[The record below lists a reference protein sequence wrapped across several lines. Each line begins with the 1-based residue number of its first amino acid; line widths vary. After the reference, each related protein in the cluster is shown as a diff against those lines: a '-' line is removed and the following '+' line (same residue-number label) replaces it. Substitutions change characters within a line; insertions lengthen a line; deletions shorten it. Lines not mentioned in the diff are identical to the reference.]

1 MMRLRRAPVIVAL
14 CVLASAAT
22 AYAECGWVLWVTTAN
37 RSAHRQMRGTRT
49 GRFAECKEALYGASM
64 KKQVDDA
71 QRRGT
76 LLAPKCLPDT
86 VDPRGPK
93 GK

>member
-37 RSAHRQMRGTRT
+37 RSASSTDAWDSYGSLCGMQGSAVR
-49 GRFAECKEALYGASM
+49 RFDEEAA
-64 KKQVDDA
+64 
-71 QRRGT
+71 
-76 LLAPKCLPDT
+76 
-86 VDPRGPK
+86 
-93 GK
+93 